1 MTFFVSFSMTIWW
14 EEKGW
19 LVTELGYVD
28 IGAAN
33 ILLSCEALGEW
44 DCGRGR
50 GMCCGRD
57 ESGCDCASGLGCVC
71 VFCCGGLDWVKGE
84 ERLSGGVSVRVSA
97 KLWNPDYV
105 SEDRPSVSAIVK
117 ALLRG

>member
-1 MTFFVSFSMTIWW
+1 M
-14 EEKGW
+14 
-19 LVTELGYVD
+19 D

-44 DCGRGR
+44 GCGRGR
-50 GMCCGRD
+50 EMCCGRD
-57 ESGCDCASGLGCVC
+57 RSGYDCASGLGCVC

-97 KLWNPDYV
+97 KLWNPDCV
-105 SEDRPSVSAIVK
+105 SEHRPSVSAIVK
-117 ALLRG
+117 ALLRGPIDEGVVN